1 MVAAPDQTQPNRAG
15 QAAAR
20 PGPGARLVAEATRV
34 LIERGKLITRLL
46 DERKSLQG
54 QIRSLGG
61 PAAPDAI
68 EAVRVIEQR
77 LQDVDEALGVLRYG
91 SVPGELDPARGGA
104 TSRPAAER
112 SLRIEKA
119 LRLPAQRSPVTQQ
132 LLQRLAPER
141 KDLER
146 PDAPYVSP
154 VSPAHRA
161 DLDAVM
167 DAGETGYSLI
177 LGGGGRWLD
186 HPGPVSSYRMYTK
199 NGTSSDPVAKYNLVR
214 ASDDL
219 DADTVEDVEGNVI
232 NDGSWPPVSFAH
244 VRPRPDGGAV
254 ETTPQGGVVT
264 YLRDQGHA
272 FAQAARL
279 HKKYVADAR
288 KRTGQPS
295 RKRRQRNEREISTA
309 VPGSWYVPDMLL
321 LGDFHKPPRHFAEVT
336 VNYRDTPAGRQVVYT
351 KGRALPG
358 FRQRRGYVHES
369 MRQFLKSYRAPL
381 IFRMRSASV

>member
-1 MVAAPDQTQPNRAG
+1 MVATPDQTQPDRAG

-20 PGPGARLVAEATRV
+20 PGPGARLVAEAARV
-34 LIERGKLITRLL
+34 LLERGRLITRLL

-61 PAAPDAI
+61 PAAPEAS
-68 EAVRVIEQR
+68 EAVRLLEQR
-77 LQDVDEALGVLRYG
+77 LRDVDEALGVLRYG
-91 SVPGELDPARGGA
+91 SVPGEPLAAG
-104 TSRPAAER
+104 RPASAR
-112 SLRIEKA
+112 ALRLEKA
-119 LRLPAQRSPVTQQ
+119 LRLPARRSPVTQQ

-141 KDLER
+141 RALER
-146 PDAPYVSP
+146 PGAPYVSP
-154 VSPAHRA
+154 IAAAHRA

-167 DAGETGYSLI
+167 DAGEPGYSLI

-186 HPGPVSSYRMYTK
+186 TPAERPVSSYRMYTQ

-244 VRPRPDGGAV
+244 LRPRPDGTAV

-264 YLRDQGHA
+264 YLRDPAHA

-279 HKKYVADAR
+279 HKKYVADTK

-295 RKRRQRNEREISTA
+295 RKRRQHNERDVSTA
-309 VPGSWYVPDMLL
+309 VPGSWHVPDMLL
-321 LGDFHKPPRHFAEVT
+321 LGDFNRPPRHFVEVT

-369 MRQFLKSYRAPL
+369 MERFLKSHRKTLVFGGQAG
-381 IFRMRSASV
+381 A